1 MTSTQDTAGHPDVT
15 EISELVEG
23 VLAPDRTV
31 SVREHLDDCA
41 LCADVRA
48 ALEEIRCSLGTL
60 PGPVRMPADVA
71 GRIDAALAA
80 EALLSASD
88 SGTAPAPTSAP
99 APAMGATHTSA
110 TTRRRRTDVSRETS
124 PSSAATGERSAG
136 AAGSHPA
143 RRTGSTGPGRD
154 GRATP
159 RSRAARRRTLALGTV
174 LAAGA
179 LGIGVLLTQPFQE
192 DPASPAAASFSG
204 RPLDQQVTGLL
215 TEAGRSQ
222 ESSPQPR
229 TMIRPA
235 VEVPSCIRAGIAR
248 TEDAVAAQKGRF
260 DGKDAYLVLLPD
272 PEADSRVTAYVV
284 DASCIR
290 ESSAGKE
297 TEGDVLLKRSYA
309 RSSD

>member
-1 MTSTQDTAGHPDVT
+1 MTSTKDTAGHPDVT

-31 SVREHLDDCA
+31 SVREHLDDCS
-41 LCADVRA
+41 LCADVQA

-60 PGPVRMPADVA
+60 PGPARMPADVA

-80 EALLSASD
+80 EALLSAAG
-88 SGTAPAPTSAP
+88 SGTEPVP
-99 APAMGATHTSA
+99 APASTAGVTHTSA
-110 TTRRRRTDVSRETS
+110 TTHRRPTDVSRETS
-124 PSSAATGERSAG
+124 PSSPAPGERSG
-136 AAGSHPA
+136 GTAGSHPA

-154 GRATP
+154 GRTAP
-159 RSRAARRRTLALGTV
+159 RSRAVRRRTLALGAV

-192 DPASPAAASFSG
+192 EPASPAVASFSG

-215 TEAGRSQ
+215 AEAGRS
-222 ESSPQPR
+222 EESSSPQPR

-248 TEDAVAAQKGRF
+248 TEDAVAVQRGRY

-272 PEADSRVTAYVV
+272 PEAGSRVTAYVV

-290 ESSAGKE
+290 ESSTGKE
-297 TEGDVLLKRSYA
+297 TKGDVLLKRSYA
-309 RSSD
+309 RSAT

>member
-1 MTSTQDTAGHPDVT
+1 MTSTKDTAGHPDVT

-41 LCADVRA
+41 LCADVLA

-80 EALLSASD
+80 EALLSAS
-88 SGTAPAPTSAP
+88 GNGTATAPAPTVGTAR
-99 APAMGATHTSA
+99 TSA
-110 TTRRRRTDVSRETS
+110 THPRRRPTDVSRETS
-124 PSSAATGERSAG
+124 PPSPAPVPGGRSGG
-136 AAGSHPA
+136 AAGSPPA
-143 RRTGSTGPGRD
+143 RRTGPTGPGRD
-154 GRATP
+154 GRSSTRP
-159 RSRAARRRTLALGTV
+159 GAARRRTLTLGAV
-174 LAAGA
+174 LAAAA

-192 DPASPAAASFSG
+192 DPAPPTAASFSG

-215 TEAGRSQ
+215 AEAGRS
-222 ESSPQPR
+222 EESSSPQPR

-235 VEVPSCIRAGIAR
+235 VEVPSCIRSGIAR
-248 TEDAVAAQKGRF
+248 TEDAIAAEKGRY

-272 PEADSRVTAYVV
+272 PKADSRVTAYVV

-297 TEGDVLLKRSYA
+297 TKGDVLLKRSYA
-309 RSSD
+309 RSSS